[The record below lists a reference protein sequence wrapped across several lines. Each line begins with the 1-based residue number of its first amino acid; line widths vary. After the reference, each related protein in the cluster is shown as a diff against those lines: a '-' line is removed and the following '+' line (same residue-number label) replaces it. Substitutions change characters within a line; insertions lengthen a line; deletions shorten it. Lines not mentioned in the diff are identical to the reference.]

1 MLKLVTAGLMIALMA
16 SSASAQNRDLR
27 VLRGAD
33 AAVTSTPDD
42 FSPSDMGYVRIGQ
55 WQTYYY
61 AGFELGLRA
70 LRSKTDGETLYVL
83 SVFAPRLRA
92 PGDILS
98 VSGRGGRE
106 FKRLSTTP
114 GRANCSSYSCR
125 QDVAGTFEIP
135 ESVLADV
142 RAGNP
147 VDVRI
152 STTCGSECDIVQ
164 PISYLSLK
172 LLDDWV
178 AKLPPPTTVGAT
190 DG

>member
-1 MLKLVTAGLMIALMA
+1 MLKLIATILTVA
-16 SSASAQNRDLR
+16 SVASGANAQNRDLR

-33 AAVTSTPDD
+33 SVVTSEPDD
-42 FSPSDMGYVRIGQ
+42 FSGSDMGYVRIGQ
-55 WQTYYY
+55 WQTYHY

-70 LRSKTDGETLYVL
+70 VRSKADGETLYVL

-106 FKRLSTTP
+106 FKRISTTA
-114 GRANCSSYSCR
+114 GQANCRSYSCR
-125 QDVAGTFEIP
+125 QDVAGSFEVP

-152 STTCGSECDIVQ
+152 RTTCGSDCDIVQ
-164 PISYLSLK
+164 PITYLSLK

-178 AKLPPPTTVGAT
+178 AKLPKPTPPG
-190 DG
+190 

>member
-1 MLKLVTAGLMIALMA
+1 MLKLITVALLMA
-16 SSASAQNRDLR
+16 SAASSAAAQNRDLR
-27 VLRGAD
+27 VIRGAD
-33 AAVTSTPDD
+33 SAVTATPDD
-42 FSPSDMGYVRIGQ
+42 FSGADMGYVRIGQ
-55 WQTYYY
+55 WQTYHY
-61 AGFELGLRA
+61 ASFELGLRA
-70 LRSKTDGETLYVL
+70 ARSKTDGGTLYVL

-106 FKRLSTTP
+106 FRRISTTP
-114 GRANCSSYSCR
+114 GQAQCRSYSCR
-125 QDVAGTFEIP
+125 QDVAGSFEVP

-152 STTCGSECDIVQ
+152 RTTCGSECDIVQ

-172 LLDDWV
+172 LLDEWV
-178 AKLPPPTTVGAT
+178 ARLPPPTSPR
-190 DG
+190 

>member
-1 MLKLVTAGLMIALMA
+1 MLKVVATIAAVVLTASG
-16 SSASAQNRDLR
+16 ASAQNRDLR
-27 VLRGAD
+27 VLKGAD
-33 AAVTSTPDD
+33 SAVTLTPDD
-42 FSPSDMGYVRIGQ
+42 FSASDMGYVRIGE

-70 LRSKTDGETLYVL
+70 FRTKADGKTLYVL

-92 PGDILS
+92 PGDIVS
-98 VSGRGGRE
+98 VTGRGGLD
-106 FKRLSTTP
+106 FKRLSTTA

-125 QDVAGTFEIP
+125 QDVAGSFEVP
-135 ESVLADV
+135 ESVLASV

-152 STTCGSECDIVQ
+152 STTCGTECDIIQ

-178 AKLPPPTTVGAT
+178 GTLPPPTTAPT
-190 DG
+190 P